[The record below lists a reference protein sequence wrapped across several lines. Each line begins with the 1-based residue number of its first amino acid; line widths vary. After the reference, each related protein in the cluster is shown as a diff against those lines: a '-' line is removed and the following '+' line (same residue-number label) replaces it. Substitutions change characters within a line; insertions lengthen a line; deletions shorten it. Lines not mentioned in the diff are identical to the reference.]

1 MSNKNLTK
9 GEPNFYPTH
18 RNGVTSIVCWYEYAV
33 DTSFLYIFISNHIIF
48 LKKNPDLLVILYRAI
63 PIFENKHKEVI

>member
-18 RNGVTSIVCWYEYAV
+18 QSGVTSIVCWYEYV
-33 DTSFLYIFISNHIIF
+33 VVTSFLYIFISNPIIF
-48 LKKNPDLLVILYRAI
+48 LKKKPRSFGNSV
-63 PIFENKHKEVI
+63 